1 MDYQAGASP
10 AVELETTDGSGR
22 VLRADVR
29 GEIWDRIGENHWC
42 RVTNRY
48 ANSFYCN
55 ISSVYIDI
63 KMHQEV
69 SIHSISITLNDILYD
84 TTTPYG
90 SSEAGRMWA

>member
-1 MDYQAGASP
+1 MALGVYCVQTYEVRSGTELVKTTGAGLQIDMP
-10 AVELETTDGSGR
+10 I
-22 VLRADVR
+22 VLLQ
-29 GEIWDRIGENHWC
+29 
-42 RVTNRY
+42 Y
-48 ANSFYCN
+48 KFSL
-55 ISSVYIDI
+55 YIDI